1 VRALALVALAIA
13 LAPTAAGQSNP
24 RDQIDRNLQQRAAR
38 EREFGVR
45 LEEDRTLPPPIT
57 AQPGTGLKFYV
68 PTPGSE
74 ILGREPAPAAH
85 ATPRRVEPA
94 PAVVDSRIQLEDS
107 QQRRQTG
114 LQSQTQQIPEPQR
127 QQMLDTQKLQFERE
141 TQAQDLG
148 SRILRDSERAMG
160 R

>member
-1 VRALALVALAIA
+1 MAVAALAIA
-13 LAPTAAGQSNP
+13 MVPTAAGQSHP
-24 RDQIDRNLQQRAAR
+24 QDQIDRNLQQRAVR

-57 AQPGTGLKFYV
+57 AQSGTGLKLYV

-74 ILGREPAPAAH
+74 ILRREPPPAAG
-85 ATPRRVEPA
+85 ASPPRVEPA
-94 PAVVDSRIQLEDS
+94 PSVVHSRMQLEDS

-127 QQMLDTQKLQFERE
+127 QRMLDTQKLQFERE